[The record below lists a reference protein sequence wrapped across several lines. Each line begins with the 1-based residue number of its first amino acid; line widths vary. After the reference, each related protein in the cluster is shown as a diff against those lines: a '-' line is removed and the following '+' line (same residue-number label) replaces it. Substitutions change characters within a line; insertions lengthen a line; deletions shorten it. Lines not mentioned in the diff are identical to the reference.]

1 MEEGDN
7 REGRVLGRGVT
18 GSGMRV
24 RVRVFGR
31 EVRELEVRR
40 GTRVEDVLE
49 ALGLNPEEVLVLLD
63 GQLVTE
69 DKLLP
74 EDAELEVVSVVSGG

>member
-1 MEEGDN
+1 
-7 REGRVLGRGVT
+7 
-18 GSGMRV
+18 MRV

-74 EDAELEVVSVVSGG
+74 EDAELEVISVVSGG

>member
-1 MEEGDN
+1 
-7 REGRVLGRGVT
+7 
-18 GSGMRV
+18 MRV

>member
-1 MEEGDN
+1 
-7 REGRVLGRGVT
+7 
-18 GSGMRV
+18 MRV

-31 EVRELEVRR
+31 EVRELEARR

>member
-7 REGRVLGRGVT
+7 REERVLGRGVA
-18 GSGMRV
+18 GSGMKV
-24 RVRVFGR
+24 KVNIFGR

-40 GTRVEDVLE
+40 GTRIEDLLE
-49 ALGLNPEEVLVLLD
+49 ALGLNPEEVLVLLN
-63 GQLVTE
+63 GKLVPE

-74 EDAELEVVSVVSGG
+74 ENAELEIVSVVSGG